1 MSNSNALKSAIN
13 LTDNSITSDTLCNE
27 HSPVQSI
34 WWEDEHTFGPPFNP
48 SDRGNQPPQCSWRQK
63 ATPDAHCAPLI
74 KEDLNLR
81 DLLRKKN
88 HLLQNI
94 ALEYSRLVGL
104 MQHEFGIT
112 GIEPETYA
120 ESMRSYDKAVDD
132 YECFQIFTDSLV
144 VTISQETDVNM
155 DAERQALHRGTSYTL
170 SPEILQN
177 LTCGS
182 LQNIVGVQEKE
193 RKCSIEVIDFTDENT
208 QTNSRYRANSAP
220 LEVFPAAIPCSATIS
235 PTTSTFRQSRS
246 GTLET
251 PQQTPTSTSVSLQPT
266 LHGFFSLKS
275 LSDSLPVLNT
285 RVSSDAARQSAGA
298 RDGSGGGYG
307 KEQLPLPAQPRCHL
321 NKADSMKLNDLIA
334 WKDVE
339 IATVQNI
346 LRVNMTRAVN
356 TVLCRKSR
364 KAYRN
369 SARENQKTLLRLY
382 RESEELK
389 EAQQSVLASRS
400 LSVGRVEPQLSLFPH
415 PLSISLALSPDK
427 PPYPD
432 SCHRCQLSNG
442 NATTDSSYHT
452 DGQSSD
458 FSYSSTKQ
466 VHNGAL
472 ATSCHFAVPACT
484 FNVVPSC
491 QSEVLSPPLCSNSP
505 LNHFQDSLS
514 DIRYQGLDEGVC
526 VPKLSTN
533 YVQYLFPDQ
542 TRQTA
547 MRSYGRPNYSRHRTG
562 VSTAQYRRA
571 NFDHFPRLCSNQ
583 SLYQTVSYHSSQTPL
598 VSPQESL
605 IQCAKS
611 TVQNRAWPPSTRSS
625 PTHFNKFPCG
635 INSVSEL
642 EGLTSTPSCQLTP
655 SEAISTSLTRPRFT
669 LADKLNMCTTYFH

>member
-1 MSNSNALKSAIN
+1 MSNSNAPKSAIN

-27 HSPVQSI
+27 HSPVRSI

-48 SDRGNQPPQCSWRQK
+48 SDRGNQPPQYSWRQK
-63 ATPDAHCAPLI
+63 ATPDAHCAPLV

-104 MQHEFGIT
+104 MQQEFGIT

-155 DAERQALHRGTSYTL
+155 DAERQALHRGTPYTL
-170 SPEILQN
+170 SPEILQDV
-177 LTCGS
+177 TYGS

-208 QTNSRYRANSAP
+208 QTNSRNRANSAP

-251 PQQTPTSTSVSLQPT
+251 PQQTPTSTSASLQPT
-266 LHGFFSLKS
+266 LHRFFSLKS
-275 LSDSLPVLNT
+275 LSDSLPALNT
-285 RVSSDAARQSAGA
+285 RVFSDAARQSAGA
-298 RDGSGGGYG
+298 SDGSGGGYG
-307 KEQLPLPAQPRCHL
+307 GEQLPLPAQPRCHL

-334 WKDVE
+334 WKNVE

-346 LRVNMTRAVN
+346 LR
-356 TVLCRKSR
+356 
-364 KAYRN
+364 
-369 SARENQKTLLRLY
+369 LLRLY

-389 EAQQSVLASRS
+389 EAQQSVLASWS
-400 LSVGRVEPQLSLFPH
+400 LLVGRVEPQLSLFPH

-427 PPYPD
+427 PPYPN
-432 SCHRCQLSNG
+432 SCCHRCQLSNG
-442 NATTDSSYHT
+442 NATTDSNYHT

-458 FSYSSTKQ
+458 SSYS
-466 VHNGAL
+466 
-472 ATSCHFAVPACT
+472 
-484 FNVVPSC
+484 
-491 QSEVLSPPLCSNSP
+491 
-505 LNHFQDSLS
+505 
-514 DIRYQGLDEGVC
+514 
-526 VPKLSTN
+526 
-533 YVQYLFPDQ
+533 
-542 TRQTA
+542 
-547 MRSYGRPNYSRHRTG
+547 
-562 VSTAQYRRA
+562 
-571 NFDHFPRLCSNQ
+571 RLCSNQ

-605 IQCAKS
+605 IHCAKS
-611 TVQNRAWPPSTRSS
+611 TVQNRVWPPSTRSS

-642 EGLTSTPSCQLTP
+642 ERLTSTPSCRLTP
-655 SEAISTSLTRPRFT
+655 SEATSTSLTRPRFT